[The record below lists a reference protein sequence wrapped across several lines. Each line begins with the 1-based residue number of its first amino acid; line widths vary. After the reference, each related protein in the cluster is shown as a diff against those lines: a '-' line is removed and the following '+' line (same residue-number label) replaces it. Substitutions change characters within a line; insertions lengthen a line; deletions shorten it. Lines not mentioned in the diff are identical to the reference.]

1 MTALRKTT
9 AALISDAAPFAI
21 RAERASDVAARE
33 ALLDACFGDNRHTRT
48 CQRLRDGRAPAEGL
62 ALSAVRQGRVV
73 GSVRLWHVSAGGI
86 PALMLGPLAVEASSR
101 QLGVGAA
108 LMDHALAA
116 AKARGHRAVILL
128 GDAPYYARFGF
139 SAAKTGELSLPG
151 AFERDRLLGLE
162 LSEGAL
168 DDAWGMIA
176 PTGAPLPK
184 PKAGPTR
191 QEGTSSCRAWL
202 DAMPENLPEPS
213 AGAASTL
220 PQRHHHGAPDRDLG
234 HDRAGPP
241 GAPLGRLRAGGLRRC
256 QAIPIAPRGVAHS
269 GEKPLNRAKPARIIP
284 SPSHDRGSDA
294 PSPDFNRLAL

>member
-33 ALLDACFGDNRHTRT
+33 TLLDACFGDDRHMRT

-62 ALSAVRQGRVV
+62 SLSAVRQGRLV

-139 SAAKTGELSLPG
+139 SGLLTSELSLPG
-151 AFERDRLLGLE
+151 PFERDRLLGLE
-162 LSEGAL
+162 LRAGAL
-168 DDAWGMIA
+168 EGAWGMIV
-176 PTGAPLPK
+176 PTGARLPK
-184 PKAGPTR
+184 SKAP
-191 QEGTSSCRAWL
+191 
-202 DAMPENLPEPS
+202 
-213 AGAASTL
+213 
-220 PQRHHHGAPDRDLG
+220 
-234 HDRAGPP
+234 RAGK
-241 GAPLGRLRAGGLRRC
+241 APLAVPH
-256 QAIPIAPRGVAHS
+256 AA
-269 GEKPLNRAKPARIIP
+269 
-284 SPSHDRGSDA
+284 
-294 PSPDFNRLAL
+294 